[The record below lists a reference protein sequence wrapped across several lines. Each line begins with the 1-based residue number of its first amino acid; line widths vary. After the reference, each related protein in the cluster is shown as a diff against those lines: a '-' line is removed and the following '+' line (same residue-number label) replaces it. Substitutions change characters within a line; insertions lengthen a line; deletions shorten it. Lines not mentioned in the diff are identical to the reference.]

1 MLKQYML
8 KKNKE
13 FAYVHRK
20 GASCAGRYL
29 VLVYVKNRMGLRLGF
44 SVSKKLG
51 NAVRRNRIKR
61 LLRECARVSLNNM
74 KPGYSYLFI
83 ARLGARDASYSELL
97 KDMDIVLKRARLLL
111 ECKTPEWAP
120 AQSETAPAAPKAL
133 SIPPKAAAAVPS
145 EAIPKITSETFSEIT
160 SEGSLEI
167 PSGARASLSVE
178 TPIDARPAP
187 PCEADKP

>member
-51 NAVRRNRIKR
+51 NSVVRNRVKR
-61 LLRECARVSLNNM
+61 RLREAFRSNLPLLL
-74 KPGYSYLFI
+74 PGFDLI
-83 ARLGARDASYSELL
+83 VIARDAARDAPFSSLADSLRYLL
-97 KDMDIVLKRARLLL
+97 RKAGLFQKPKR
-111 ECKTPEWAP
+111 P
-120 AQSETAPAAPKAL
+120 
-133 SIPPKAAAAVPS
+133 
-145 EAIPKITSETFSEIT
+145 
-160 SEGSLEI
+160 
-167 PSGARASLSVE
+167 
-178 TPIDARPAP
+178 
-187 PCEADKP
+187 

>member
-51 NAVRRNRIKR
+51 NAVRRNPHK
-61 LLRECARVSLNNM
+61 E
-74 KPGYSYLFI
+74 
-83 ARLGARDASYSELL
+83 
-97 KDMDIVLKRARLLL
+97 
-111 ECKTPEWAP
+111 
-120 AQSETAPAAPKAL
+120 
-133 SIPPKAAAAVPS
+133 AAARM
-145 EAIPKITSETFSEIT
+145 
-160 SEGSLEI
+160 
-167 PSGARASLSVE
+167 RAGQPE
-178 TPIDARPAP
+178 
-187 PCEADKP
+187 